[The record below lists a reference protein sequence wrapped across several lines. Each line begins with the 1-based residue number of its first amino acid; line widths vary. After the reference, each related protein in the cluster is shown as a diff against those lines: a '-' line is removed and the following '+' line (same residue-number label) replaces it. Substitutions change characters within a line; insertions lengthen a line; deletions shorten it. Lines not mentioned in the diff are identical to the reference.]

1 MKSTKGIT
9 LIALI
14 ITIIVML
21 ILTGVTMNIAVNG
34 GLFNNAQRAVDDT
47 NAKVS
52 STQDRV
58 DELSGVL
65 EDVVSQQDEHNWNR
79 AGDNITCSHCGLS
92 FVIGD
97 YLGYTPDAT
106 SQTVT
111 ITSEEAGDEDDYYYV
126 GVSNT
131 RDETATVTTTEIKE
145 TISNPQ
151 VVQTMTSAR
160 PTTQT
165 FIQET
170 GHYWKVLG
178 IEDSD
183 GNGTNE
189 TLLIKMA
196 SPTENGLYLAG
207 PKGYNNGI
215 DILNKICKE
224 LYSSSRYGE
233 ARSIKIEDVNNCFQ
247 YKPTGGVYL
256 GSDEH
261 LYETNGFNT
270 QIKNLPTWETI
281 KANGTYTPDGTNTE
295 EKLGSYKVDDQYYYV
310 SGVYYIKNP
319 ATGAKTYISLN
330 ELFTVFFDVN
340 SNWPS
345 YWLASRGVCC
355 YTNKVGFGIGS
366 VFGDGVDSGWPKLYT
381 STGYGNYDYLG
392 ICPVVCLK
400 DEIPP
405 KINGPEIRIPNYN
418 L

>member
-47 NAKVS
+47 NAEVS

-65 EDVVSQQDEHNWNR
+65 DDVASQQDEHNWNR
-79 AGDNITCSHCGLS
+79 AGDNITCNHCGLS

-111 ITSEEAGDEDDYYYV
+111 ITSEEAGDENDYYYDST
-126 GVSNT
+126 SNT
-131 RDETATVTTTEIKE
+131 SDKTATVTTTEIKE

-151 VVQTMTSAR
+151 VVQTDF

-165 FIQET
+165 FTQET

-247 YKPTGGVYL
+247 YKPTGGMYYYN
-256 GSDEH
+256 GSWI
-261 LYETNGFNT
+261 ETNGFNT

-295 EKLGSYKVDDQYYYV
+295 EALGSYKVDRYYYYV
-310 SGVYYIKNP
+310 GGLYYINN
-319 ATGAKTYISLN
+319 AVTGAKTYISLN
-330 ELFTVFFDVN
+330 ELCTIFLDIN
-340 SNWPS
+340 SNNTS
-345 YWLASRGVCC
+345 YWLATKGVVCN
-355 YTNKVGFGIGS
+355 TFVGFGLGAVDYYS
-366 VFGDGVDSGWPKLYT
+366 VYSVLSMLYSSDSSGRYE
-381 STGYGNYDYLG
+381 YLG

-405 KINGPEIRIPNYN
+405 KINGPEISIPNYE

>member
-1 MKSTKGIT
+1 MKNTKGIT

-14 ITIIVML
+14 ITIIILL

-65 EDVVSQQDEHNWNR
+65 DDVASQRDEHNWYR
-79 AGDNITCSHCGLS
+79 AGDNLTCSHCGLS

-111 ITSEEAGDEDDYYYV
+111 ITAEEAGT
-126 GVSNT
+126 SNGLEAGNLT
-131 RDETATVTTTEIKE
+131 DKKITATATEIKE

-151 VVQTMTSAR
+151 VVQTNRETM
-160 PTTQT
+160 PTPQT

-196 SPTENGLYLAG
+196 SPTEIPLYLVGAEG
-207 PKGYNNGI
+207 ANNGV

-295 EKLGSYKVDDQYYYV
+295 EKLGSYKVDGYFYYV
-310 SGVYYIKNP
+310 GGPYYIENP

-330 ELFTVFFDVN
+330 ELYTIFFDVN
-340 SNWPS
+340 SDDPP
-345 YWLASRGVCC
+345 YWLATKGVMCSE
-355 YTNKVGFGIGS
+355 YIDFGLGYVDAGKVQSGS
-366 VFGDGVDSGWPKLYT
+366 LIFSADGYISYK
-381 STGYGNYDYLG
+381 SLG

-405 KINGPEIRIPNYN
+405 KINGPEISIPNYE

>member
-1 MKSTKGIT
+1 MKNTKGIT

-14 ITIIVML
+14 ITIIILL

-47 NAKVS
+47 NTKVS

-65 EDVVSQQDEHNWNR
+65 DDVASQQDEHNWNR

-111 ITSEEAGDEDDYYYV
+111 ITSEEAGDENDYYDST
-126 GVSNT
+126 SNT
-131 RDETATVTTTEIKE
+131 SDKTATVTTTEIKE

-151 VVQTMTSAR
+151 VVQTDF

-165 FIQET
+165 FTQET

-247 YKPTGGVYL
+247 YKPTGGLYST
-256 GSDEH
+256 SDEYP
-261 LYETNGFNT
+261 YETNGFNT

-295 EKLGSYKVDDQYYYV
+295 EKLGSYKVDGYFYYV
-310 SGVYYIKNP
+310 GGPYYIKNP

-330 ELFTVFFDVN
+330 ELFTVFFDAN
-340 SNWPS
+340 SDIAF
-345 YWLASRGVCC
+345 YWLAARGAFCLD
-355 YTNKVGFGIGS
+355 NMA
-366 VFGDGVDSGWPKLYT
+366 VFGLGAVAEGAVISGNIGLY
-381 STGYGNYDYLG
+381 SSQGYGNYEYLG

-405 KINGPEIRIPNYN
+405 KINGPEISIPNYN